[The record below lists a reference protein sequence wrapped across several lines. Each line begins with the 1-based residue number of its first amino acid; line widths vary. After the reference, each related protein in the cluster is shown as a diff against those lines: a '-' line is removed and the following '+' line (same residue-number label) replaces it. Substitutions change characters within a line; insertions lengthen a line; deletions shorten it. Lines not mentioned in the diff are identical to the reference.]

1 MGATTEANR
10 ATFIANLV
18 GFMTTYN
25 YDGIDID
32 WEPLN
37 TSEAG
42 QYASFVQELRV
53 ALNAFTPPR
62 LLTAATAQQ
71 PAWFAT
77 LQGQFDQINL
87 MTYGMSGTWPGWV
100 TWFNAPIYNGG
111 YRFPSTGG
119 FVPSTDGMVDSFV
132 GAGVAADKLGIGI
145 AFYGKRWAGGTGTS
159 TGGAALPRQSWVT
172 APTTSSLSYATI
184 MSTYY
189 QSNIYHWDE
198 DAQAAYLSIDEA
210 GSANDNFISYDDDHT
225 CQAKVSYARNRALGG
240 VMIWELGQGYI
251 SSQPPGER
259 EPLLQA
265 INQAMLATPDITA
278 IQRSNQDIVLS
289 FVSMPLAL
297 YRVQWTTDL
306 AGGAWNTLTN
316 NLSGTGGIMQ
326 VTDAGAAVSPLPR
339 YYRVRTPP

>member
-1 MGATTEANR
+1 MPASQVDFSALTHVIHFSIAPNADGTLNTTINSMTPARSVDLVANAHAAGCPVLICVAGSGSGGFMGATTEANR

-53 ALNAFTPPR
+53 ALSGFNPPK
-62 LLTAATAQQ
+62 LLTVATAQQ

-77 LQGQFDQINL
+77 LQSQFDQINL

-159 TGGAALPRQSWVT
+159 TGGGRVAAPKLDHRADHQLAFLCHDHVHVLPIEHL
-172 APTTSSLSYATI
+172 P
-184 MSTYY
+184 
-189 QSNIYHWDE
+189 
-198 DAQAAYLSIDEA
+198 
-210 GSANDNFISYDDDHT
+210 
-225 CQAKVSYARNRALGG
+225 LGRG
-240 VMIWELGQGYI
+240 RPGRLPQHRRGGLGQ
-251 SSQPPGER
+251 
-259 EPLLQA
+259 
-265 INQAMLATPDITA
+265 
-278 IQRSNQDIVLS
+278 
-289 FVSMPLAL
+289 
-297 YRVQWTTDL
+297 
-306 AGGAWNTLTN
+306 
-316 NLSGTGGIMQ
+316 
-326 VTDAGAAVSPLPR
+326 
-339 YYRVRTPP
+339 